1 MKFGAPFTQFNSA
14 EGYNMKIIH
23 LSDLHIGKKLNGF
36 SLIEDQR
43 YILNQIL
50 DIISREKPECIV
62 IAGDIYDKTVP
73 SEEAVELLD
82 DFLVGLSE
90 RKAEVFIISGNHDSA
105 ERLSFANR
113 LLDSGG
119 IHISKTYNGAVKPY
133 TVSDEYGT
141 VNFYMLPFVK
151 PVNVKKAFPE
161 NNISSYTDAV
171 RTAVEN
177 MNINKRERN
186 VMITHQFVTGAQRSE
201 SEEIFVGGSD
211 NVDADIFSVFD
222 YTALGHIHNP
232 QNIGTE
238 KIRYCGTPLKYSFSE
253 SKHDKSVTVAELMEK
268 GTLSVRTIPLVPM
281 REMTELK
288 GRYNEL
294 VSKAFYDNTSYQTD
308 FVHITLTDEE
318 NIADAVGKLRIIY
331 KNLMKLDYDNKRTRN
346 ASEITLSEY
355 TEHKSPIELF
365 EDFYKMQNNSD
376 MTEEQRE
383 FAEMIIEDIW
393 DGNGKE
399 EMKTDK

>member
-1 MKFGAPFTQFNSA
+1 
-14 EGYNMKIIH
+14 MKIIH

-119 IHISKTYNGAVKPY
+119 IHISKTYNGTVRTY

-177 MNINKRERN
+177 MNINKQERN

-222 YTALGHIHNP
+222 YIALGHIHNP

-268 GTLSVRTIPLVPM
+268 GILSVRTIPLVPM
-281 REMTELK
+281 HEMTELK

-318 NIADAVGKLRIIY
+318 DIADAVGKLRIIY
-331 KNLMKLDYDNKRTRN
+331 KNLMKLDYDNKRTRS
-346 ASEITLSEY
+346 ASEIILSEY

>member
-1 MKFGAPFTQFNSA
+1 
-14 EGYNMKIIH
+14 MKIIH

-62 IAGDIYDKTVP
+62 IAGDIYDKTIP

-119 IHISKTYNGAVKPY
+119 IHISKTYNGTVKPY

-177 MNINKRERN
+177 MNINKQERN

-281 REMTELK
+281 HEMTELK

-318 NIADAVGKLRIIY
+318 DIADAVGKLRIIY
-331 KNLMKLDYDNKRTRN
+331 KNLMKLDYDNKRTRS
-346 ASEITLSEY
+346 ASEIILSEY

-393 DGNGKE
+393 NGNGKE

>member
-1 MKFGAPFTQFNSA
+1 
-14 EGYNMKIIH
+14 MKIIH

-119 IHISKTYNGAVKPY
+119 IHISKTYNGTVKPY

-141 VNFYMLPFVK
+141 VNFYMFPFVK

-318 NIADAVGKLRIIY
+318 DIADAVGKLRIIY